1 MEKEANATEFKVGI
15 DLDAILKNKG
25 TDIDMFLRVGDVL
38 KIPSK
43 RQTVKVLGMVV
54 KPSLVQFEKGRSLKA
69 YIDKSGGFAETSKKS
84 KIYVSYAN
92 GDIKT
97 VKSFFFFKVYPKL
110 APGATIFVPAKAEKK
125 SMSTAE
131 IMGITTSVAT
141 LGILIQTI
149 LN

>member
-1 MEKEANATEFKVGI
+1 MVI
-15 DLDAILKNKG
+15 
-25 TDIDMFLRVGDVL
+25 
-38 KIPSK
+38 IPS
-43 RQTVKVLGMVV
+43 LI
-54 KPSLVQFEKGRSLKA
+54 QFTAGQSLKT
-69 YIDKSGGFAETSKKS
+69 YIAKSGGFTETSKKS
-84 KIYVSYAN
+84 KIYVSYVN

-97 VKSFFFFKVYPKL
+97 VKNFLFFKVYPKL